1 MKKNLFIGLIT
12 LVVMCLAGCNSNA
25 PQLYMKSIYLTIN
38 KDEWKFDDKAKQ
50 FYAHFNLPEI
60 TADVFNYGNYSIHRE
75 YNTGTSDVYQVALPQ
90 SLYLSEQVQDTDS
103 TTVTVY
109 YQQLVDYRIGP
120 KFVEIQVTNSDFYYA
135 GYTPEAMLFHL
146 QLTY

>member
-90 SLYLSEQVQDTDS
+90 SLYLSEQVQRPSENYMNRQEKKQKNTLQ
-103 TTVTVY
+103 T
-109 YQQLVDYRIGP
+109 LL
-120 KFVEIQVTNSDFYYA
+120 
-135 GYTPEAMLFHL
+135 LFL
-146 QLTY
+146 